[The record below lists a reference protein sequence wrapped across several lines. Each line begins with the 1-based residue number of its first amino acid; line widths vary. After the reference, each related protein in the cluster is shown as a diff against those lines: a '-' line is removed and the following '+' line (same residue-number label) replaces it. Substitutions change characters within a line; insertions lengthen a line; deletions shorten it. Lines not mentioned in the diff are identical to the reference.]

1 MPLQEKH
8 ITVNTTFPSLWK
20 LRGHIAGGFIL
31 FLSCAVPG
39 AAAVPVSVCSQ
50 SLSNGAMNDGAF
62 SSDPVWLLLQAIW
75 KNVFFGGTVYCYD
88 IDYASSGTGMP
99 SSGHISFSD
108 VKLNL
113 RKRKYLYV

>member
-50 SLSNGAMNDGAF
+50 SLSNGVMNDGAF
-62 SSDPVWLLLQAIW
+62 PLTQYGYCC
-75 KNVFFGGTVYCYD
+75 KQFGKMFFLGE
-88 IDYASSGTGMP
+88 
-99 SSGHISFSD
+99 
-108 VKLNL
+108 
-113 RKRKYLYV
+113 LYIVMI